1 MVDADDLEADGWP
14 VEQAE
19 RRDLVATVATEQQ
32 DAAAVG
38 RPHPLQ
44 GLEQRQQEPGV
55 FELAHGAEAAG
66 SARSARRRWP
76 WPPHR
81 RPWPPAPCHSASGG
95 SATRRS
101 AARPPPNARGA
112 SSRQPSNS
120 ARSRPAAP
128 APREGPAAV
137 TPPCVDGVGIRDV
150 ELDGRRPLREGRAQ
164 AAGELGQ
171 AEAGELRRGGPAGF
185 RVPRNRAAVGSPTP
199 AEDAHGRP
207 PAREGRA
214 GWRAPAAD
222 SPASL
227 APRRASLRIAI
238 AALYDLCM
246 TANPGA
252 GHARRLVHGLA
263 GAWRRLEARAAP
275 AMRASAGLDLDDF
288 VFLETVAM
296 TDLAP
301 GEIAA
306 ALRIPPHG
314 VSRRLAALESA
325 GLVRRTLDP
334 EDHRR
339 RVLSVTPHG
348 HTVLAAAHAALEAR
362 VAPMLREIGP
372 ERSAAVLDALTRLAA
387 GLDPEDE
394 GAGATAQATPDAR

>member
-1 MVDADDLEADGWP
+1 
-14 VEQAE
+14 
-19 RRDLVATVATEQQ
+19 
-32 DAAAVG
+32 
-38 RPHPLQ
+38 
-44 GLEQRQQEPGV
+44 
-55 FELAHGAEAAG
+55 
-66 SARSARRRWP
+66 
-76 WPPHR
+76 
-81 RPWPPAPCHSASGG
+81 
-95 SATRRS
+95 
-101 AARPPPNARGA
+101 
-112 SSRQPSNS
+112 
-120 ARSRPAAP
+120 
-128 APREGPAAV
+128 
-137 TPPCVDGVGIRDV
+137 
-150 ELDGRRPLREGRAQ
+150 
-164 AAGELGQ
+164 
-171 AEAGELRRGGPAGF
+171 
-185 RVPRNRAAVGSPTP
+185 
-199 AEDAHGRP
+199 
-207 PAREGRA
+207 
-214 GWRAPAAD
+214 
-222 SPASL
+222 
-227 APRRASLRIAI
+227 
-238 AALYDLCM
+238 M

-394 GAGATAQATPDAR
+394 GAAATAQATPDAR